1 MIIGENKGEIKMKE
15 SIIKLCNEIIDNN
28 GVNSHK
34 INCSG
39 IDCEVCPF
47 EGIAASCQ
55 ELTPTQNIGIAKAY
69 LNKNNEPIPTDKV
82 NHPGHYNVG
91 TIEVITVIEDW
102 KLNFNLGNA
111 IKYIGRC
118 EHKNN
123 KKEDIKKAIW
133 YLERELKNNE

>member
-1 MIIGENKGEIKMKE
+1 MIKPIT
-15 SIIKLCNEIIDNN
+15 KLCNDILEND
-28 GVNSHK
+28 GVNAPTLD
-34 INCSG
+34 CSEVY
-39 IDCEVCPF
+39 CEECPF
-47 EGIAASCQ
+47 ENIHGSCQ
-55 ELTPTQNIGIAKAY
+55 ELTPSENIERANKY
-69 LNKNNEPIPTDKV
+69 LNKINETIPTDKV

-91 TIEVITVIEDW
+91 TIEVIEVIEDW

-133 YLERELKNNE
+133 YLERELKN

>member
-1 MIIGENKGEIKMKE
+1 MNE
-15 SIIKLCNEIIDNN
+15 SIIKLCNEILDND
-28 GVNSHK
+28 GVNVPT
-34 INCSG
+34 
-39 IDCEVCPF
+39 IDCSEIDCKECPF
-47 EGIAASCQ
+47 ENLSGSCPD
-55 ELTPTQNIGIAKAY
+55 LTSSQNIEIANKY
-69 LNKNNEPIPTDKV
+69 LNKCNEPIPTDNV
-82 NHPGHYNVG
+82 NNPTHYNVG

-133 YLERELKNNE
+133 YLERELKNNG

>member
-1 MIIGENKGEIKMKE
+1 MKE
-15 SIIKLCNEIIDNN
+15 RVIKLCNDIIANK
-28 GVNSHK
+28 GVNSPQ
-34 INCSG
+34 ISCSG
-39 IDCEVCPF
+39 IECIECPF
-47 EGIAASCQ
+47 INLNGSCQ
-55 ELTPTQNIGIAKAY
+55 ALTPTQNIERANKY
-69 LNKNNEPIPTDKV
+69 LNKKNETSPTDNV
-82 NHPGHYNVG
+82 NNPSHYNVG

>member
-1 MIIGENKGEIKMKE
+1 MKE

-28 GVNSHK
+28 GVNSTQ
-34 INCSG
+34 IDCSG
-39 IDCEVCPF
+39 IECNECPF
-47 EGIAASCQ
+47 KNLNSTCQ
-55 ELTPTQNIGIAKAY
+55 ALTPNENIIRANKY
-69 LNKNNEPIPTDKV
+69 LNKNNETIPTDNV
-82 NHPGHYNVG
+82 NNPSHYNVG

-123 KKEDIKKAIW
+123 KEEDIKKAIW
-133 YLERELKNNE
+133 YLERELKKINAI

>member
-1 MIIGENKGEIKMKE
+1 MKE
-15 SIIKLCNEIIDNN
+15 SIITLCHEVLKNN
-28 GVNSHK
+28 GVNSSK
-34 INCSG
+34 ISCSG
-39 IDCEVCPF
+39 IECSECPF
-47 EGIAASCQ
+47 NNLASNCKV
-55 ELTPTQNIGIAKAY
+55 LTPSQNIAIAKAY
-69 LNKNNEPIPTDKV
+69 LNKLNKSIPSDNVNNPS
-82 NHPGHYNVG
+82 HYNTG

-123 KKEDIKKAIW
+123 KEEDIKKAIW

>member
-1 MIIGENKGEIKMKE
+1 MKE
-15 SIIKLCNEIIDNN
+15 RVIKLCNDILDNN
-28 GVNSHK
+28 GVNSSK
-34 INCSG
+34 ISCSG
-39 IDCEVCPF
+39 IECSECPF
-47 EGIAASCQ
+47 SNLARTCQ
-55 ELTPTQNIGIAKAY
+55 ALTPSENIERANKY
-69 LNKNNEPIPTDKV
+69 LNKTNETIPSDNV
-82 NHPGHYNVG
+82 NKPSHYNTG
-91 TIEVITVIEDW
+91 TIEVIEVIEDW

>member
-1 MIIGENKGEIKMKE
+1 MKE
-15 SIIKLCNEIIDNN
+15 SIIKLCNEIIDNK
-28 GVNSHK
+28 GVNNYT
-34 INCSG
+34 IDCSG
-39 IDCEVCPF
+39 IDCEECPF
-47 EGIAASCQ
+47 EFKSSSCQ
-55 ELTPTQNIGIAKAY
+55 ELTRSQNIEIANKY
-69 LNKNNEPIPTDKV
+69 LNKNKEPIPTDNV
-82 NHPGHYNVG
+82 NNPSHYNTG

-133 YLERELKNNE
+133 YLERELKR

>member
-1 MIIGENKGEIKMKE
+1 MKE
-15 SIIKLCNEIIDNN
+15 SIIKLCNNIIEND
-28 GVNSHK
+28 GVNDSTISCK
-34 INCSG
+34 G
-39 IDCEVCPF
+39 ISCEECPF
-47 EGIAASCQ
+47 DNLFGGCQ
-55 ELTPTQNIGIAKAY
+55 YLTSNQNIERANKY
-69 LNKNNEPIPTDKV
+69 LMENNKPIPSDNV
-82 NHPGHYNVG
+82 NNPIHYNTG

-123 KKEDIKKAIW
+123 KQEDIKKAIW

>member
-1 MIIGENKGEIKMKE
+1 MKKEITIYYKDSNQDEYVTRRVLTQDENYYKLTSYWKKGK
-15 SIIKLCNEIIDNN
+15 
-28 GVNSHK
+28 
-34 INCSG
+34 
-39 IDCEVCPF
+39 
-47 EGIAASCQ
+47 
-55 ELTPTQNIGIAKAY
+55 NIERANKY
-69 LNKNNEPIPTDKV
+69 LNKINETSPTDNV
-82 NHPGHYNVG
+82 NNPRHYNTG

-133 YLERELKNNE
+133 YLERELKNNG

>member
-1 MIIGENKGEIKMKE
+1 MKE
-15 SIIKLCNEIIDNN
+15 LIIKLCNNIIEND
-28 GVNSHK
+28 GVSDST
-34 INCSG
+34 ISCSG
-39 IDCEVCPF
+39 IHCIECPF
-47 EGIAASCQ
+47 GNSLGICQ
-55 ELTPTQNIGIAKAY
+55 ELTPTENIAIAKAY
-69 LNKNNEPIPTDKV
+69 LNKTNETIPTDNV
-82 NHPGHYNVG
+82 NNPSHYNTG

>member
-1 MIIGENKGEIKMKE
+1 MKE
-15 SIIKLCNEIIDNN
+15 PIIKLCNNILDNN
-28 GVNSHK
+28 GVNSSK
-34 INCSG
+34 ISCSG
-39 IDCEVCPF
+39 IECSECPF
-47 EGIAASCQ
+47 SNLRGTCQ
-55 ELTPTQNIGIAKAY
+55 ALTPNENIERANKY
-69 LNKNNEPIPTDKV
+69 LIERANKYLMEINKTIPTDNV
-82 NHPGHYNVG
+82 NNPTHYNTG

-133 YLERELKNNE
+133 YLERELKK

>member
-1 MIIGENKGEIKMKE
+1 MKK
-15 SIIKLCNEIIDNN
+15 SIIKLCNEILENN
-28 GVNSHK
+28 GVNNHT
-34 INCSG
+34 
-39 IDCEVCPF
+39 IDCSEVFCEECPF
-47 EGIAASCQ
+47 ENIEGSCQ
-55 ELTPTQNIGIAKAY
+55 ELTPNENIERANKY
-69 LNKNNEPIPTDKV
+69 LIERANKYLMEINKTIPTDNV
-82 NHPGHYNVG
+82 NNPRHYNTG

-133 YLERELKNNE
+133 YLERELKNIE

>member
-1 MIIGENKGEIKMKE
+1 MKE
-15 SIIKLCNEIIDNN
+15 SITKLCIEILENN
-28 GVNSHK
+28 GVN
-34 INCSG
+34 NYTTDCSEVF
-39 IDCEVCPF
+39 CEACPF
-47 EGIAASCQ
+47 ENIEGSCQ
-55 ELTPTQNIGIAKAY
+55 ELTPNENIEIASKY
-69 LNKNNEPIPTDKV
+69 LIERANKYLMEVNKTIPTDNV
-82 NHPGHYNVG
+82 NNPTHYNIG

-133 YLERELKNNE
+133 YLERELKNIE

>member
-1 MIIGENKGEIKMKE
+1 MKE
-15 SIIKLCNEIIDNN
+15 RVIKLCNGILDNN
-28 GVNSHK
+28 GINSSEVS
-34 INCSG
+34 CSG
-39 IDCEVCPF
+39 IECSECPF
-47 EGIAASCQ
+47 NNLSSNCQ
-55 ELTPTQNIGIAKAY
+55 ALTHNQNIAIAKAY
-69 LNKNNEPIPTDKV
+69 LNKKNEPIPSDNV
-82 NHPGHYNVG
+82 NNPTHYNTG

>member
-1 MIIGENKGEIKMKE
+1 MKE
-15 SIIKLCNEIIDNN
+15 HVIKLCNEILDNN
-28 GVNSHK
+28 GVNSPK
-34 INCSG
+34 
-39 IDCEVCPF
+39 IDCSELICTECPF
-47 EGIAASCQ
+47 ENIQGSCQ
-55 ELTPTQNIGIAKAY
+55 ELTPNENIIRA
-69 LNKNNEPIPTDKV
+69 NKYINKTNETIPSDNVNNPT
-82 NHPGHYNVG
+82 HYNTG

-123 KKEDIKKAIW
+123 KIEDIKKAIW

>member
-1 MIIGENKGEIKMKE
+1 MKE

-28 GVNSHK
+28 GVNNYK
-34 INCSG
+34 
-39 IDCEVCPF
+39 IDCSEIYCEECPF
-47 EGIAASCQ
+47 EFKSNSCQ
-55 ELTPTQNIGIAKAY
+55 ELTRSQNIEIANKY
-69 LNKNNEPIPTDKV
+69 LNNITEIIPTDNV
-82 NHPGHYNVG
+82 NNPTHYNIG

>member
-1 MIIGENKGEIKMKE
+1 MIKPIT
-15 SIIKLCNEIIDNN
+15 KLCNDILDNDGFN
-28 GVNSHK
+28 DHS
-34 INCSG
+34 
-39 IDCEVCPF
+39 IDCSEVFCEECPF
-47 EGIAASCQ
+47 ENIEGSCQ
-55 ELTPTQNIGIAKAY
+55 ELTSNENIERANKY
-69 LNKNNEPIPTDKV
+69 LIERANKYLMEVNKTIPTDNV
-82 NHPGHYNVG
+82 NNPSHYNKG

>member
-1 MIIGENKGEIKMKE
+1 MKE
-15 SIIKLCNEIIDNN
+15 SIIKLCNEILDND
-28 GVNSHK
+28 GVNAPT
-34 INCSG
+34 
-39 IDCEVCPF
+39 IDCSEIGCKECPF
-47 EGIAASCQ
+47 ENIQGSCQ
-55 ELTPTQNIGIAKAY
+55 DLTSNQNIEIALKY
-69 LNKNNEPIPTDKV
+69 LNKINKTIPTDNV
-82 NHPGHYNVG
+82 NNPSHYNTG

-123 KKEDIKKAIW
+123 KIEDIKKAIW

>member
-1 MIIGENKGEIKMKE
+1 MKE
-15 SIIKLCNEIIDNN
+15 HIIKLCNEVIDNN
-28 GVNSHK
+28 GVNSPK
-34 INCSG
+34 FDWSNLI
-39 IDCEVCPF
+39 CEECPF
-47 EGIAASCQ
+47 ENIHGSCQ
-55 ELTPTQNIGIAKAY
+55 ELTSNENIERANKY
-69 LNKNNEPIPTDKV
+69 LNKNNETIPTDNV
-82 NHPGHYNVG
+82 NNPRHYNVG
-91 TIEVITVIEDW
+91 TIEVIEVIEDW

>member
-1 MIIGENKGEIKMKE
+1 MKE
-15 SIIKLCNEIIDNN
+15 SIIKLCNNIIEND
-28 GVNSHK
+28 GVNDPTISC
-34 INCSG
+34 IG
-39 IDCEVCPF
+39 IHCIECPF
-47 EGIAASCQ
+47 GNPLGSCQ
-55 ELTPTQNIGIAKAY
+55 ELTPNENIIRANKY
-69 LNKNNEPIPTDKV
+69 LNKNNESIPTDNV
-82 NHPGHYNVG
+82 NNPTHYNIG

>member
-1 MIIGENKGEIKMKE
+1 MKE
-15 SIIKLCNEIIDNN
+15 RVIKLCNEIIDNN
-28 GVNSHK
+28 GVNSPQ
-34 INCSG
+34 IDCSG
-39 IDCEVCPF
+39 IECKECPF
-47 EGIAASCQ
+47 TNLNSTCQ
-55 ELTPTQNIGIAKAY
+55 ALTPTENIERANKY
-69 LNKNNEPIPTDKV
+69 LNKINEPIPTDNV
-82 NHPGHYNVG
+82 NNPTHYNTG

-133 YLERELKNNE
+133 YLERELKNNG